1 MKKTLIIL
9 VSCVSM
15 FALQAQENLKNEVI
29 DVVKDFRPKVM
40 QATKIKS
47 QPVFIDTSKVSENL
61 SYKIRFEEFRVQQHT
76 DSLSA
81 LLMLRPDLN
90 KLYTKHVELGFG
102 TLMNP
107 QLPMDISNAMHTNQN
122 YSH

>member
-1 MKKTLIIL
+1 MKKTLVII

-61 SYKIRFEEFRVQQHT
+61 SYKIRFEEFRVHQET
-76 DSLSA
+76 DSILIAS
-81 LLMLRPDLN
+81 
-90 KLYTKHVELGFG
+90 VF
-102 TLMNP
+102 
-107 QLPMDISNAMHTNQN
+107 
-122 YSH
+122 

>member
-29 DVVKDFRPKVM
+29 DVVKDFIRPKVM

-61 SYKIRFEEFRVQQHT
+61 SIK
-76 DSLSA
+76 
-81 LLMLRPDLN
+81 
-90 KLYTKHVELGFG
+90 
-102 TLMNP
+102 
-107 QLPMDISNAMHTNQN
+107 
-122 YSH
+122 